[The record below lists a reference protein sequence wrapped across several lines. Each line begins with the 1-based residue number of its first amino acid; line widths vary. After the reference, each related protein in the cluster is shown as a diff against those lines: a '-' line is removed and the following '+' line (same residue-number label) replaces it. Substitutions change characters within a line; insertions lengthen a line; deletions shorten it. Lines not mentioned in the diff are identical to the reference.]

1 MKAMITVMAVGCC
14 AATALAALTSRS
26 YVQDGLIAQY
36 DGINNAGHGVAHDPN
51 AATWVDLTGNG
62 NDATKGSNASW
73 NGTDR
78 TSPH

>member
-36 DGINNAGHGVAHDPN
+36 DGINNVGTISRMIRMPRHG
-51 AATWVDLTGNG
+51 L
-62 NDATKGSNASW
+62 
-73 NGTDR
+73 
-78 TSPH
+78 TSPATATTARSTPP